1 MENCYLYMHKTRFY
15 NHLFKINNANIN
27 NMRVLS
33 NYKDEL
39 LNELNKIK
47 VNFNKLINDLA
58 WWIPVRKWRDNFR
71 NKMLNI

>member
-1 MENCYLYMHKTRFY
+1 MENCYLYMHETRFY

-47 VNFNKLINDLA
+47 VDFNKLINDLA
-58 WWIPVRKWRDNFR
+58 WWIPIRKWRDNFR
-71 NKMLNI
+71 SKMLNI

>member
-1 MENCYLYMHKTRFY
+1 MHETRFY

-47 VNFNKLINDLA
+47 VDFNKLINDLA
-58 WWIPVRKWRDNFR
+58 WWIPIRKWRDNFR
-71 NKMLNI
+71 SKMLNI

>member
-1 MENCYLYMHKTRFY
+1 
-15 NHLFKINNANIN
+15 
-27 NMRVLS
+27 MRVLS
-33 NYKDEL
+33 NSKDEL

-58 WWIPVRKWRDNFR
+58 WWIPIRKWIDNFR

>member
-1 MENCYLYMHKTRFY
+1 MHETRFY

-47 VNFNKLINDLA
+47 VDFNKLINDLA
-58 WWIPVRKWRDNFR
+58 WWIPIRKWRDNFR
-71 NKMLNI
+71 SKMLNIW